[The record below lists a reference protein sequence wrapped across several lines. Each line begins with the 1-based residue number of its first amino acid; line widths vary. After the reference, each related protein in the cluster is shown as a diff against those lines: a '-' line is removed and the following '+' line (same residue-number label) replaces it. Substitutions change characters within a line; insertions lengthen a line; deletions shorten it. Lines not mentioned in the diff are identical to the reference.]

1 MGASGDLIIVWK
13 TENTVSLADVW
24 FGLTLPKRNYQYINE
39 LENLKQKCCDGL
51 IDGTTLSRFYPKSLL
66 GKNDPDLTTN

>member
-39 LENLKQKCCDGL
+39 LENLKQKCC
-51 IDGTTLSRFYPKSLL
+51 LL
-66 GKNDPDLTTN
+66 KDEAVDYTKDACAGF